1 MAIRI
6 ESGRCMVCRCTD
18 ARGCRWGCWWA
29 DAAHTLCSRCANN
42 MAVLVLAWR
51 VKVVNT

>member
-51 VKVVNT
+51 VKAANT